1 MEEEHLSS
9 VPLSAAEDSAVSSAM
24 AGMAVSAAALAVST
38 VAALAPGHESSVVG
52 LKHDSSSGHDTLDVS
67 TVPSVCQVS
76 L

>member
-38 VAALAPGHESSVVG
+38 VAALAPESSVVG